1 MVQQK
6 LLIIEDSPDIHDL
19 VQAWLV
25 TESLQFF
32 SCFDGEQATDTAR
45 AVRPDLILLDV
56 DLPGLNGFQVCTKL
70 KADPATVDI
79 PVVFLTGASSTEEKL
94 RGLELGAADYVI
106 KPFDPAELRARV
118 RSSLQTKRL
127 MDLLEQKALTLQESE
142 ERFRVLAE
150 NSSDAISRHDPNG
163 IYLYASPASRAILGY
178 PPEQLHGRSLS
189 EFVHPQDRA
198 ALDACYRKPRASG
211 ETGTIEF
218 RFLRSDGRFVWLEST
233 CRTLADERDGTP
245 REIHA
250 SARDVTHRKEMEN
263 REQTRA
269 EVLEMIAQGKPLN
282 DILRRLIDAA
292 ERQEPQAVAA
302 GVMLCGGLLHHC
314 APNLPAPLASSI
326 ERQLYSL
333 LSRFTALATESS
345 ERIIVCDLTTD
356 PAWESLR
363 PTINE
368 HGLRS
373 CWAILIH
380 SRHKESSGAFAL
392 YRRDNLRPDGSAMEL
407 MKLASDLTGVAV
419 EQRQLADLLTFQAHH
434 DAMTQLPN
442 REFFAD
448 HLQQA
453 LAVARRTGRS
463 AAALLVDVDRFKYI
477 NDTYGHQAG
486 DEMLCQVAHRLRHR
500 LRACDLLARMGG
512 DEFAAILTDLARPED
527 AQAVALALLDEFK
540 TPIDLQG
547 RKQFVTVS
555 IGSAVFPR
563 DAGDPTSLLKSADLA
578 LYRAKDDGRNT
589 ARAFTPDMGEGAV
602 ERMELEGALRQA
614 VQNKQLSLHY
624 QPKVDQVGRIVGL
637 EVLLRWQHPTLGMVP
652 PAKFIP
658 MAEDTGVII
667 PIGTW
672 VLEEAARQTRV
683 WLAAGLPLMPLSVN
697 VSTVQ
702 FAQPD
707 FIRTVANA
715 LETSGVRESWLEIE
729 LTETLLMR
737 NIRDAGD
744 KLAQLREMK
753 VAVAVDD
760 FGTGYSSLA
769 YLQRLS
775 LETLKI
781 ADSFVSAI
789 EAGRNGGSGRA
800 IIGAIVAL
808 AQSLGLKVVAE
819 GVETDAQREFLVR
832 IGCDMLQGYLFSA
845 PRPPDQIEPMLRKQF
860 EKNVPLLAR
869 SA

>member
-6 LLIIEDSPDIHDL
+6 LLIVDDSPDIHEL

-25 TESLQFF
+25 TEPLQFF
-32 SCFDGEQATDTAR
+32 SCLDGERAADTAR

-56 DLPGLNGFQVCTKL
+56 DLPGLNGFQICAKL
-70 KADPATVDI
+70 KADPITVDI
-79 PVVFLTGASSTEEKL
+79 PIVFLTGASSTEEKL

-118 RSSLQTKRL
+118 RSSLQSKGL
-127 MDLLEQKALTLQESE
+127 MDLLAQKALTLQESE

-178 PPEQLHGRSLS
+178 APDQLQGRALA
-189 EFVHPQDRA
+189 EFVHPEDRP
-198 ALDACYRKPRASG
+198 ALDACYRTSRASG

-218 RFLRSDGRFVWLEST
+218 RFLRSDGQYVWLEST
-233 CRTLADERDGTP
+233 CRTLADARDGSV

-250 SARDVTHRKEMEN
+250 SARDVTVRKQMEH

-269 EVLEMIAQGKPLN
+269 EVLEMIAQGQPLN
-282 DILRRLIDAA
+282 EILRRLIEAA
-292 ERQEPQAVAA
+292 EHQEPQAVAA
-302 GVMLCGGLLHHC
+302 GVMLCGGFLHHC
-314 APNLPAPLASSI
+314 APHLPTPLASSI

-333 LSRFTALATESS
+333 LNRFAALSTERN

-363 PTINE
+363 QTVAE
-368 HGLRS
+368 HGLKC

-392 YRRDNLRPDGSAMEL
+392 YWRENHRPDASAIEL

-419 EQRQLADLLTFQAHH
+419 EHRQLTDQLTFQAHH

-453 LAVARRTGRS
+453 LAVSRRNNRP

-486 DEMLCQVAHRLRHR
+486 DEMLCQVAHRLRRR
-500 LRACDLLARMGG
+500 LRGCDLLARMGG
-512 DEFAAILTDLARPED
+512 DEFAAILTDLTHPED
-527 AQAVALALLDEFK
+527 AHAVAMALMDEFK
-540 TPIDLQG
+540 QPIDFQG
-547 RKQFVTVS
+547 RKQFVTIS

-563 DAGDPTSLLKSADLA
+563 DASDSTSLLKNADLA
-578 LYRAKDDGRNT
+578 LYRAKDDGRNVARPYT
-589 ARAFTPDMGEGAV
+589 ADMGEGTV

-614 VQNKQLSLHY
+614 VENQELKLHF
-624 QPKVDQVGRIVGL
+624 QPKVDRAGRIKGL
-637 EVLLRWQHPTLGMVP
+637 EVLLRWHHPTLGMVP

-658 MAEDTGVII
+658 LAEDTGVII

-672 VLEEAARQTRV
+672 VLQEAARQTRA
-683 WLAAGLPLMPLSVN
+683 WLSAGLPLTPLSVN

-707 FIRTVANA
+707 FIRTVGNA
-715 LETSGVRESWLEIE
+715 LETSGVPERWLEIE

-744 KLAQLREMK
+744 KLSQLREMK

-781 ADSFVSAI
+781 ADTFVNTI
-789 EAGRNGGSGRA
+789 DTGRNGGSGRA

-819 GVETDAQREFLVR
+819 GVETDAQCDFLTK
-832 IGCDMLQGYLFSA
+832 IGCDFLQGYLFSP
-845 PRPPDQIEPMLRKQF
+845 PRPADQIEPMLRRQLDTAAS
-860 EKNVPLLAR
+860 LLAR

>member
-1 MVQQK
+1 MAQQK
-6 LLIIEDSPDIHDL
+6 LLIIEDSTDIHEL

-25 TESLQFF
+25 TEPLQFF
-32 SCFDGEQATDTAR
+32 FCIDGEQAIDTAR

-56 DLPGLNGFQVCTKL
+56 DLPGLNGFQVCSKL
-70 KADPATVDI
+70 KADPATADI

-94 RGLELGAADYVI
+94 RGLELGAVDYVI

-118 RSSLQTKRL
+118 RSSLHTRRL
-127 MDLLEQKALTLQESE
+127 MDLLAQKALTLQESE

-163 IYLYASPASRAILGY
+163 TFFYASPASLAIFGY
-178 PPEQLHGRSLS
+178 EPAQLKGRTLA
-189 EFVHPQDRA
+189 EFVHPEDRA
-198 ALDACYRKPRASG
+198 ALDACFRTRRASG
-211 ETGTIEF
+211 ETGTLEF
-218 RFLRSDGRFVWLEST
+218 RFLRRDGKYVWVEST
-233 CRTLADERDGTP
+233 CRTLADSRDGSV

-250 SARDVTHRKEMEN
+250 SARDVTVRKQMEY
-263 REQTRA
+263 REQTRG

-302 GVMLCGGLLHHC
+302 GVMLCGGFLHHC
-314 APNLPAPLASSI
+314 APHLPAPLAISI

-333 LSRFTALATESS
+333 LSGFTALATESN

-363 PTINE
+363 PTVHE

-392 YRRDNLRPDGSAMEL
+392 YRRDNLRPGASAIEL
-407 MKLASDLTGVAV
+407 LKLASDLTGVAV
-419 EQRQLADLLTFQAHH
+419 EQRQLADQLTFQAHH

-453 LAVARRTGRS
+453 LAIARRTNRS

-486 DEMLCQVAHRLRHR
+486 DEMLCQVAHRLRRR

-512 DEFAAILTDLARPED
+512 DEFAAILSDLARPED
-527 AQAVALALLDEFK
+527 AQAVAMALMEEFK
-540 TPIDLQG
+540 QPIDLQG

-555 IGSAVFPR
+555 IGSAAFPR
-563 DAGDPTSLLKSADLA
+563 DASDATSLLKNADLA
-578 LYRAKDDGRNT
+578 LYRAKDDGRNA
-589 ARAFTPDMGEGAV
+589 ARAFTPDMGEGAI

-614 VQNKQLSLHY
+614 VANGEMQLHY
-624 QPKVDQVGRIVGL
+624 QPKVQRTGRIVGL
-637 EVLLRWQHPTLGMVP
+637 EVLLRWKHPTLGMVP

-658 MAEDTGVII
+658 LAEDTGIII

-672 VLEEAARQTRV
+672 VLEEAARQCRA
-683 WLAAGLPLMPLSVN
+683 WLAAGLPLIPLSVN

-702 FAQPD
+702 FAQPE
-707 FIRTVANA
+707 FIRTVGSA
-715 LETSGVRESWLEIE
+715 LAASGINEKWLEIE

-753 VAVAVDD
+753 VTVAVDD

-781 ADSFVSAI
+781 ADSFVATI
-789 EAGRNGGSGRA
+789 ESSRNGGSGRA

-808 AQSLGLKVVAE
+808 AKSLGLKVVAE
-819 GVETDAQREFLVR
+819 GVETDAQREFLVQ
-832 IGCDMLQGYLFSA
+832 IGCDTLQGYLFSP
-845 PRPPDQIEPMLRKQF
+845 PRAADQIEPMLRAQL
-860 EKNVPLLAR
+860 ETAAPLLAR